1 MRVAAVDMGATS
13 VRVAVVDLDAETPR
27 IEVVHRWLHG
37 PETRPDGSVR
47 WRWTELLENVRL
59 GLDRALET
67 GPIASIGIDGWA
79 VDYGLLDEQGQL
91 LSDPHSYRDP
101 RTDGWRDLAR
111 SLGEAE
117 LYRRTGVQLMP
128 INTIFQLAVH
138 DRGELDRAARFLM
151 LPELV
156 AYELTGEAV
165 SERSNAGTTGLLDV
179 ATGAWASDLA
189 EAIGVSPAI
198 LPKVE
203 SAGRLL
209 GEHRGVPVHL
219 VAAHDTAC
227 AVAASPLGPADRGFL
242 SAGTWFLVGIERRG
256 TRCVRDR
263 SRGQLLERAWGSRRL
278 SVSEKRA
285 GLLAPGALRIR
296 VGRHDRAGA
305 PGACRGAGEHDRQ
318 ASSTCART
326 ASWRPF
332 EHGGR
337 GARPPPGLV
346 GRRAAGCCGVVDRA
360 VDRRGR
366 RGGRGRAASRSSLSE
381 ASSRS
386 SAAARPHLSSGV
398 RSKTAAGVRLR
409 RRTGRGD
416 GARQRAPAGG
426 VAAPVRD
433 ARRCSSLGRRR
444 CHGRLDAG
452 GHWAAERLA

>member
-13 VRVAVVDLDAETPR
+13 VRVAVVELDAEAPR

-47 WRWTELLENVRL
+47 WRWTELLENVRV

-67 GPIASIGIDGWA
+67 GPVASIGIDGWA

-138 DRGELDRAARFLM
+138 DRGELDRAAGFLM

-156 AYELTGEAV
+156 AYELTGDAV

-179 ATGAWASDLA
+179 ETGTWARDLA
-189 EAIGVSPAI
+189 EAVGFSPAI

-203 SAGRLL
+203 GAGRLL
-209 GEHRGVPVHL
+209 GEHRGVPVYL

-242 SAGTWFLVGIERRG
+242 SAGTWFLVGIERTGPDVSETARAANFSNEPG
-256 TRCVRDR
+256 AVGGYRFLKNVP
-263 SRGQLLERAWGSRRL
+263 GFWLLERCASEWGDTTVRELLELAEAREHVGGVFDVREDRFL
-278 SVSEKRA
+278 APVRMEDEVRDAA
-285 GLLAPGALRIR
+285 GLVADAP
-296 VGRHDRAGA
+296 
-305 PGACRGAGEHDRQ
+305 
-318 ASSTCART
+318 
-326 ASWRPF
+326 
-332 EHGGR
+332 
-337 GARPPPGLV
+337 
-346 GRRAAGCCGVVDRA
+346 RAAVV
-360 VDRRGR
+360 
-366 RGGRGRAASRSSLSE
+366 SSI
-381 ASSRS
+381 
-386 SAAARPHLSSGV
+386 V
-398 RSKTAAGVRLR
+398 RSIAAGVATVVDELR
-409 RRTGRGD
+409 AIHPVKELAIVGGGAASPFVRRAVED
-416 GARQRAPAGG
+416 GAGVQLRAGPAEATALGNALLQGLSLGRFATLEAARAWADADAHPLG
-426 VAAPVRD
+426 VAANAEVSGV
-433 ARRCSSLGRRR
+433 ARTGP
-444 CHGRLDAG
+444 
-452 GHWAAERLA
+452 